1 MGNIAII
8 KRQQLEQLVVV
19 STGGEREREMKR
31 EEHIRKYLKSRVS
44 PFFSI
49 SFSPFVLISFFFIPS
64 SSREEEEE
72 EEEIERADKTV
83 TRP

>member
-1 MGNIAII
+1 MGDIAII

-49 SFSPFVLISFFFIPS
+49 SFSPFVLISFFSFLLLLEKKKKKKKRS
-64 SSREEEEE
+64 SGR
-72 EEEIERADKTV
+72 IRQ
-83 TRP
+83 